1 MNSDNYEQNQPLV
14 NPYASQQENKNAEM
28 QKLRMNK
35 QRKWIY
41 YIEERRREVQGHSET
56 EIAQILHVH
65 VSTISR
71 DVKALKELSK
81 RFVFVS

>member
-14 NPYASQQENKNAEM
+14 KPYASQHRAAAEM

-35 QRKWIY
+35 QRKWIH
-41 YIEERRREVQGHSET
+41 YIEERRREVVQGHSET